1 MELVEHLFL
10 GPGDLVTVVGEGG
23 GYEDDHGDRL
33 RSCAMVTARLWDLSE
48 AVVE

>member
-1 MELVEHLFL
+1 MKLVEHLFL

-23 GYEDDHGDRL
+23 GREDDHGDRL
-33 RSCAMVTARLWDLSE
+33 RSCAMVTARPWDPSG